1 MSNFASGKKAIA
13 YCDRCSFEYP
23 YNELKF
29 EIYDQKRTGYRVCNE
44 CLDVDQPQLQLGKY
58 AKDDPQALRNPR
70 PDKGLAASRRLSA
83 FDPIGGGVTE
93 FGSSTV
99 GLDMFGKIG
108 NLTVTTS

>member
-1 MSNFASGKKAIA
+1 M
-13 YCDRCSFEYP
+13 
-23 YNELKF
+23 
-29 EIYDQKRTGYRVCNE
+29 
-44 CLDVDQPQLQLGKY
+44 DVDQPQLQLGKY

-83 FDPIGGGVTE
+83 FNPIGGGITE